1 MTARPQ
7 PRHPGQEDRRG
18 SRKARRKTNPD
29 RAGSV
34 GRDRR

>member
-1 MTARPQ
+1 MTTRPH

-29 RAGSV
+29 AVRAQ
-34 GRDRR
+34 RERR